1 MKKQTK
7 DLKRRTLHNADA
19 AYYVLDYLRHG
30 FPTQLYE
37 RYTDESGNLQSRPV
51 VVDGQPVHSKE
62 AIARRDALIEKL
74 ASLPAVP
81 SALDQIVQH
90 FGTEQVAE
98 VTGRSRR
105 LVRKQDSHGQ
115 PDASG
120 REPSVHGQSLRD
132 AGLHG

>member
-1 MKKQTK
+1 MK
-7 DLKRRTLHNADA
+7 A
-19 AYYVLDYLRHG
+19 A
-30 FPTQLYE
+30 T
-37 RYTDESGNLQSRPV
+37 LQSRPV

-90 FGTEQVAE
+90 FGTDQVAE

-105 LVRKQDSHGQ
+105 LVRKHDSHGQ
-115 PDASG
+115 PILQVEN
-120 REPSVHGQSLRD
+120 RPSHGQSLRD

>member
-1 MKKQTK
+1 M
-7 DLKRRTLHNADA
+7 R
-19 AYYVLDYLRHG
+19 
-30 FPTQLYE
+30 
-37 RYTDESGNLQSRPV
+37 SGNIRSRPV

-90 FGTEQVAE
+90 FGTDQVAE

-105 LVRKQDSHGQ
+105 LVRKTGFARPAH
-115 PDASG
+115 PSG
-120 REPSVHGQSLRD
+120 RKPSVHGQPLRD